1 MNGYPISI
9 LKKIEDTDNFELDI
23 KLFTEIL
30 NNEQTKDCEVSI
42 ISIAGA
48 FRKGKSFI
56 LNFLINFLNA
66 DKIQQENGD
75 WINNMDDNF
84 NGFEWRNGIKPHT
97 SGILIWSEIF
107 YQTLDDGRKIAIIL
121 MDTQGILDNKTP
133 MLQNAILFGF
143 STMMA
148 SVQIF
153 NVSQLF
159 GDDNFQHLQLFT
171 EYGKFALEISNEKPF
186 QKLLILIR
194 DWQDELNFPYGTNGG
209 NKYLT
214 STENPNY
221 ENVDCFLMPHPGL
234 KVSSNFKKKLS
245 DVDNEFIDYV
255 KEFTQLL
262 LAKKNLIVKKVNG
275 INILAKDLVAYI
287 NRYWKYLND
296 ETIPVPKSVFSVSL
310 QIILIFKVILI

>member
-1 MNGYPISI
+1 MNGHAISI
-9 LKKIEDTDNFELDI
+9 LKKNENTSKFELDI
-23 KLFTEIL
+23 QLFTEIL
-30 NNEQTKDCEVSI
+30 DNEKTKNCEVSI

-56 LNFLINFLNA
+56 LNFLLHFLNA

-75 WINNMDDNF
+75 WINSMDENF
-84 NGFEWRNGIKPHT
+84 DGFEWRNGIKPHT

-107 YQTLDDGRKIAIIL
+107 YHTLDDGRRIAIIL

-143 STMMA
+143 STMLA

-153 NVSQLF
+153 NVSQIF

-209 NKYLT
+209 NNYLT
-214 STENPNY
+214 LTENSNY

-234 KVSSNFKKKLS
+234 KVSANFKKKLC
-245 DVDNEFIDYV
+245 DVDDEFIQYV

-262 LAKKNLIVKKVNG
+262 LAKENLVVKKVNG

-287 NRYWKYLND
+287 NRNWQYLSD
-296 ETIPVPKSVFSVSL
+296 DKIPVPKSVFSVSL
-310 QIILIFKVILI
+310 QIIF

>member
-9 LKKIEDTDNFELDI
+9 LKKIEETGKFELDL
-23 KLFTEIL
+23 KFFTKIVNDEK
-30 NNEQTKDCEVSI
+30 TKNCEVSI
-42 ISIAGA
+42 VSIAGA

-56 LNFLINFLNA
+56 LNFLLHFLNA

-75 WINNMDDNF
+75 WVNSLDDNF
-84 NGFEWRNGIKPHT
+84 TGFEWKNGIKPHT

-107 YQTLDDGRKIAIIL
+107 YHTFEDGRRIAIIL
-121 MDTQGILDNKTP
+121 MDTQGIFDNKTP

-143 STMMA
+143 STMLA

-159 GDDNFQHLQLFT
+159 GDDSFQHLQLFT

-194 DWQDELNFPYGTNGG
+194 DWQDDFNFPYGTNGG

-214 STENPNY
+214 PTENTNY

-234 KVSSNFKKKLS
+234 KVCKNFNKKLI
-245 DVDNEFIDYV
+245 DVDAEFIHHV
-255 KEFTQLL
+255 KELAQLL
-262 LAKKNLIVKKVNG
+262 LAKENLVVKKVNG
-275 INILAKDLVAYI
+275 VNILAQDLVEYI
-287 NRYWKYLND
+287 NKYWKYLCDGN
-296 ETIPVPKSVFSVSL
+296 IPIPKSVFCVS
-310 QIILIFKVILI
+310 I